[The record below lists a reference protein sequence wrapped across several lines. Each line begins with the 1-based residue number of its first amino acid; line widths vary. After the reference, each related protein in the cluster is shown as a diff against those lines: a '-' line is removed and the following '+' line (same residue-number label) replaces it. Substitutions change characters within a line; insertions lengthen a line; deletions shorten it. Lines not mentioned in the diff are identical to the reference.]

1 MPKKIVDILM
11 EQGKLNSESL
21 QKAEFHSKQN
31 DSSITDSLLALGIV
45 KEEDLTIAVSKQL
58 SIPYASW
65 ENGILNSEKDQN
77 LNDIIDEKFARENLV
92 LPLFMEE
99 NSIAVAMVD
108 PSNVLLLDNLKM
120 MTGLEIQPF
129 IAPKSQ
135 LLAALDKFYSKKDQL
150 SDVVSEKL
158 EEETTGIEDDGSL
171 ENVGTAEDKLD
182 LDKEA
187 LVGGAGGHYVRM
199 VNAILR
205 QAMSERASDI
215 HLELFDERVSLR
227 FRIDGSLYERT
238 PPPRESVSA
247 IISRIKILSR
257 LDIAERRLPQDGSF
271 AVKFHNRTIELRVS
285 VCPTVFGEKLVLR
298 ILDKGMGDLNIDK
311 LGFEPRQKKDF
322 LEACAMPHGLIFL
335 TGPTGSG
342 KTTTLNAVLTTI
354 KTPELNYMTLE
365 DPVEYKL
372 AGISQ
377 VQVKPQIG
385 LTFAAGLRSF
395 LRQDPDVIL
404 VGEVRDSET
413 AESCLKAA
421 MTGHLVLSTLHTNEA
436 IGAIPRMI
444 DMGIEPFLLASS
456 LALVAAQRL
465 VRVLCPYCK
474 RPYIPSK
481 EELNLIYKESMLPEG
496 DRQTWTFFK
505 PVGCP
510 KCNDIGYQGRKA
522 IYEVFKINDATRNTI
537 YKTKDLIELRKA
549 ATSSGAWNLRAS
561 AWRKAVRGITSIDE
575 VLSVTTSEE

>member
-1 MPKKIVDILM
+1 MPKKLVDILI
-11 EQGKLNSESL
+11 EQGKLTKENLE
-21 QKAEFHSKQN
+21 KAELHSKQN
-31 DSSITDSLLALGIV
+31 DSTITDSLLALGFV
-45 KEEDLTIAVSKQL
+45 KEEDITIAISKQI
-58 SIPYASW
+58 SVPYASW
-65 ENGILNSEKDQN
+65 ENNILNSEKDQN
-77 LNDIIDEKFARENLV
+77 LSDIIDEKFARENLV

-99 NSIAVAMVD
+99 DSIAVAMID

-135 LLAALDKFYSKKDQL
+135 LLAALDRFYSKKDQL
-150 SDVVSEKL
+150 SEVVSEKVNEL
-158 EEETTGIEDDGSL
+158 TSDTEDNDASL
-171 ENVGTAEDKLD
+171 ESIGSAEGKLD
-182 LDKEA
+182 LDKENA
-187 LVGGAGGHYVRM
+187 TGAGSHYVRM

-227 FRIDGSLYERT
+227 FRIDGSLYEKT
-238 PPPRESVSA
+238 PPPRESVAA

-257 LDIAERRLPQDGSF
+257 LDIAEKRLPQDGSF

-298 ILDKGMGDLNIDK
+298 ILDKGTGELNIDK

-354 KTPELNYMTLE
+354 KTSELNYMTLE

-444 DMGIEPFLLASS
+444 DMGVEPFLLASS

-474 RPYIPSK
+474 TPYIPNQ
-481 EELNLIYKESMLPEG
+481 EEMNLISKESMLPES
-496 DRQTWTFFK
+496 DKQSWTFFK

-510 KCNDIGYQGRKA
+510 RCNGIGYKGRKA
-522 IYEVFKINDATRNTI
+522 IYEVFKINDEIRNTI

-575 VLSVTTSEE
+575 VMQVTMSEE

>member
-1 MPKKIVDILM
+1 MPKTLVDILI
-11 EQGKLNSESL
+11 EQGKLTQENL
-21 QKAEFHSKQN
+21 QKAELHSRQN
-31 DSSITDSLLALGIV
+31 DSSLIESLLALGFV
-45 KEEDLTIAVSKQL
+45 KEEDVAIASSKQL
-58 SIPYASW
+58 SVPYASF

-99 NSIAVAMVD
+99 DSLAIATID

-150 SDVVSEKL
+150 SDVVSEKVN
-158 EEETTGIEDDGSL
+158 EMSEIEDNDSSL
-171 ENVGTAEDKLD
+171 DNIGTAGDKLD
-182 LDKEA
+182 LDKES
-187 LVGGAGGHYVRM
+187 LVGGAGSHYVRM

-205 QAMSERASDI
+205 QAMTERVSDI

-238 PPPRESVSA
+238 PPPREAVSA

-257 LDIAERRLPQDGSF
+257 LDIAEKRLPQDGSF

-298 ILDKGMGDLNIDK
+298 ILDKGTGELNIDK
-311 LGFEPRQKKDF
+311 LGFEPRQKRDF

-444 DMGIEPFLLASS
+444 DMGVEPFLLASS

-465 VRVLCPYCK
+465 VRVLCPHCK
-474 RPYIPSK
+474 VPYIPSQ
-481 EELNLIYKESMLPEG
+481 EELDLIYKEAMLPES
-496 DRQTWTFFK
+496 DKQTWTFFK

-510 KCNDIGYQGRKA
+510 KCNNIGYQGRKA
-522 IYEVFKINDATRNTI
+522 IYEVFKINDATKNTI

-549 ATSSGAWNLRAS
+549 ATSNGAWNLRAS
-561 AWRKAVRGITSIDE
+561 D
-575 VLSVTTSEE
+575 

>member
-1 MPKKIVDILM
+1 MPKRLVDILVEM
-11 EQGKLNSESL
+11 GKLSEENL
-21 QKAEFHSKQN
+21 HKAELHSRQN
-31 DSSITDSLLALGIV
+31 DTSLTDSLLSLGFV
-45 KEEDLTIAVSKQL
+45 KDEDLAMATSKQL
-58 SIPYASW
+58 SVPYASW

-77 LNDIIDEKFARENLV
+77 LSDIIDEKFARENLV

-99 NSIAVAMVD
+99 NSIAVAMIE

-135 LLAALDKFYSKKDQL
+135 LFAALDRFYSKKDQL
-150 SDVVSEKL
+150 SDVVSEKID
-158 EEETTGIEDDGSL
+158 EINDTETSDAGL
-171 ENVGTAEDKLD
+171 ENLGAAGDKLD
-182 LDKEA
+182 LDKET
-187 LVGGAGGHYVRM
+187 LVGGAGSHYVRM

-205 QAMSERASDI
+205 QAMSERVSDI

-238 PPPRESVSA
+238 PPPREAVAA

-257 LDIAERRLPQDGSF
+257 LDIAEKRLPQDGSF

-298 ILDKGMGDLNIDK
+298 ILDKGTGDLNIDK
-311 LGFEPRQKKDF
+311 LGFEPRQKRDF

-444 DMGIEPFLLASS
+444 DMGVEPFLLASS

-474 RPYIPSK
+474 TPYIPTK
-481 EELNLIYKESMLPEG
+481 EELELIYKESMLPES
-496 DRQTWTFFK
+496 DRQSWTFFK
-505 PVGCP
+505 PVGCAR
-510 KCNDIGYQGRKA
+510 CNDIGYQGRKA

-575 VLSVTTSEE
+575 VMAVTMSEE

>member
-1 MPKKIVDILM
+1 
-11 EQGKLNSESL
+11 
-21 QKAEFHSKQN
+21 
-31 DSSITDSLLALGIV
+31 
-45 KEEDLTIAVSKQL
+45 
-58 SIPYASW
+58 
-65 ENGILNSEKDQN
+65 
-77 LNDIIDEKFARENLV
+77 
-92 LPLFMEE
+92 
-99 NSIAVAMVD
+99 
-108 PSNVLLLDNLKM
+108 
-120 MTGLEIQPF
+120 
-129 IAPKSQ
+129 
-135 LLAALDKFYSKKDQL
+135 
-150 SDVVSEKL
+150 
-158 EEETTGIEDDGSL
+158 
-171 ENVGTAEDKLD
+171 
-182 LDKEA
+182 
-187 LVGGAGGHYVRM
+187 
-199 VNAILR
+199 
-205 QAMSERASDI
+205 
-215 HLELFDERVSLR
+215 
-227 FRIDGSLYERT
+227 
-238 PPPRESVSA
+238 
-247 IISRIKILSR
+247 LSR
-257 LDIAERRLPQDGSF
+257 LDIAEKRLPQDGSF

-298 ILDKGMGDLNIDK
+298 ILDKGTGDLNIDK
-311 LGFEPRQKKDF
+311 LGFEPRQKRDF

-444 DMGIEPFLLASS
+444 DMGVEPFLLASS

-465 VRVLCPYCK
+465 VRVLCPHCK
-474 RPYIPSK
+474 VPYIPSQ
-481 EELNLIYKESMLPEG
+481 EELDMAYKEAMLPES

-510 KCNDIGYQGRKA
+510 KCNNIGYQGRKA

-549 ATSSGAWNLRAS
+549 ATSGGAWNLRAS
-561 AWRKAVRGITSIDE
+561 AWRKAVRGITSIEE
-575 VLSVTTSEE
+575 VMSVTMSEE